1 VVDTDIESL
10 DPAAI
15 TVDVLVVGAGSAGV
29 AAAVAAAEEGAATL
43 LVEASGAVGG
53 TLSGQLLEHSAGFH
67 DVHSNQVIAGFG
79 QRLVDRLVEAGA
91 SPVYRYADSVK
102 PCRTVSCRSSVSR

>member
-1 VVDTDIESL
+1 MDTDIESL